1 MSNKFVAYL
10 NWVLFVLLCG
20 ISNNYT
26 KFMFF
31 FYRLQ
36 GRSERGG
43 HGKMSPPRKYY
54 VWAII
59 NKGKGVWKWSN
70 VDTRWWWQGGGG
82 DLYREGGST
91 ARGKRSP
98 PPLGRG
104 FRRTLK
110 KSYVGRLAGLI
121 RPTRVLSTL
130 DPPPT
135 SLTNLTLMTLT
146 WHKHGLWWQPPVKA
160 VRHYQPK

>member
-20 ISNNYT
+20 ISNNYM

-43 HGKMSPPRKYY
+43 HGIMSPPRKYY
-54 VWAII
+54 AWAII

-70 VDTRWWWQGGGG
+70 VDTRWWWWEGEGSIERG
-82 DLYREGGST
+82 DQRREG
-91 ARGKRSP
+91 KD
-98 PPLGRG
+98 PPLPTVAGSIGHWQSRM
-104 FRRTLK
+104 
-110 KSYVGRLAGLI
+110 SAVCMAGLI
-121 RPTRVLSTL
+121 RPTRVSSTL
-130 DPPPT
+130 DSPPHFFDKSDT
-135 SLTNLTLMTLT
+135 DRARLVMAAACEGSQTLSA
-146 WHKHGLWWQPPVKA
+146 KVE
-160 VRHYQPK
+160 